1 MKSASRIIVPLILVI
16 IFGKFI
22 PLILTALIPIVL
34 VAIIQTAIKEGKI
47 L

>member
-22 PLILTALIPIVL
+22 PLILAALIPAALVIIVN
-34 VAIIQTAIKEGKI
+34 TAIKEGKF

>member
-22 PLILTALIPIVL
+22 PLILAGMIPVGLALIIGAAV
-34 VAIIQTAIKEGKI
+34 KEGRVP
-47 L
+47 

>member
-1 MKSASRIIVPLILVI
+1 MKSASRIIVPLVLVI

-22 PLILTALIPIVL
+22 PLILAGIIPVILVIIVQ
-34 VAIIQTAIKEGKI
+34 AAIKEGRI